1 MGVIL
6 RTADG
11 RALVLLSRTRSMA
24 HREIPCATINWRS
37 HMRFTLIGADLEE
50 NLGMGMIAAAATGA
64 GHRVVVL
71 GFNDADQA
79 PGLVKHVL
87 STCPDVVGLAAQFQH
102 RGAEFL
108 ELAVALRKSGFR
120 GHITAGGHFATMGYA
135 NVLGGRYG
143 VDSVVLYDGEE
154 TVVELLTALAD
165 GRSLAEVPG
174 IAWRSANGS
183 VMRTVSRSLP
193 ADLDAL
199 PIAQRYRPHARHM
212 GIPFVPVSGGRG
224 CWASCS
230 FCSITSILRDA
241 RAHGAHGRLL
251 RQRTPENV
259 AAEMAV
265 LAQAVG
271 GNAIFC
277 FHDENFLLPRP
288 ADSLERVEA
297 MKRCLDAS
305 GVARAAFVG
314 KCRPDTITPDLARRL
329 AELGVI
335 RLYVGVE
342 NASPCGAEH
351 LNRRVS
357 VQAVGQALDACSEAG
372 ITSCYN
378 LLLFEP
384 HTTLDDVATNVAFIR
399 QHAEHPINFCRAEPY
414 LGTPLYHRLKET
426 GNLSGSFL
434 GWDYRLS
441 DDRAELLFR
450 ICAAAFCERNFASEG
465 VANRYMGLNYSA
477 GVLDWFYRVGDIR
490 KERLR
495 DRAHE
500 LTKSISLDTAELLE
514 QALDLARRLDAQDH
528 DQVVRQTAMLG
539 LEVAARDRVWH
550 AALDALMAD
559 LRAFVATGRR
569 REEGRRR
576 TVGQV
581 ARVAQGAAFAGWLAL
596 WAPGCDDSGT
606 TLPTDG
612 GRHDANPDYIVND
625 PLPRD
630 ASSST
635 PDHMVL
641 DPVPPPDTRPSNPD
655 YMIADMLPPDAGKR
669 DVAPDYM
676 VVDPAP
682 PPDARRD
689 TISDARPDY
698 MVLDPL
704 PPDARPDYLIAD
716 PVPPDARRDTTSDR
730 GLILDPLPPDAGR
743 PDIPTVVDMAPAPT
757 SALSPA
763 RNEFQRTDEGAYWAN
778 TTPRRAARTRDLPLC
793 LAPEIRLQGEWVDGA
808 VAVRLLAREET
819 LSIRWQCQGTVSGED
834 RQVTWTPASDQD
846 QLSVA
851 VRSQDGV
858 AVAELRLCAV
868 CGRRG

>member
-1 MGVIL
+1 
-6 RTADG
+6 
-11 RALVLLSRTRSMA
+11 
-24 HREIPCATINWRS
+24 
-37 HMRFTLIGADLEE
+37 MRFTLIGADLEE

-71 GFNDADQA
+71 GFNDAGQA
-79 PGLVKHVL
+79 QDMVKHVL
-87 STCPDVVGLAAQFQH
+87 ATCPDVVGLAAQFQH

-108 ELAVALRKSGFR
+108 ALAAALRRSGFR

-154 TVVELLTALAD
+154 TVVELLAALAD
-165 GRSLAEVPG
+165 GRNLAEVPG
-174 IAWRSANGS
+174 IAWCNADGT
-183 VMRTVSRSLP
+183 VMRTTSRCLP

-251 RQRTPENV
+251 RQRTAENV

-288 ADSLERVEA
+288 ADSLERVAA

-305 GVARAAFVG
+305 GVERAAFVG
-314 KCRPDTITPDLARRL
+314 KCRPDTLTPDLARRL

-342 NASPCGAEH
+342 NASACGAEH

-384 HTTLDDVATNVAFIR
+384 DTTLDDVATNVAFIR
-399 QHAEHPINFCRAEPY
+399 AHAEHPINFCRAEPY
-414 LGTPLYHRLKET
+414 LGTPLYHRLKED
-426 GNLSGSFL
+426 GNLAGSFL

-450 ICAAAFCERNFASEG
+450 ICAAAFRERNFASEG

-500 LTKSISLDTAELLE
+500 LTKDISLDTAELLE
-514 QALDLARRLDAQDH
+514 QALDLASRLDPQDH
-528 DQVVRQTAMLG
+528 DLVARQTAMLG
-539 LEVAARDRVWH
+539 LEVAARDCVWH

-559 LRAFVATGRR
+559 LRAFAATGRR

-576 TVGQV
+576 MVGQV

-596 WAPGCDDSGT
+596 WAPGCDDSGN
-606 TLPTDG
+606 PVPADG
-612 GRHDANPDYIVND
+612 GRGDANPDFIAD
-625 PLPRD
+625 ARRD
-630 ASSST
+630 AT
-635 PDHMVL
+635 IHIDPAMVDARIPDV
-641 DPVPPPDTRPSNPD
+641 RPD
-655 YMIADMLPPDAGKR
+655 YMIADMLPPDAGTG
-669 DVAPDYM
+669 DVAPDRM
-676 VVDPAP
+676 VLDPV

-689 TISDARPDY
+689 TPIVLDPVPPDARISDARIPDARPDY

-716 PVPPDARRDTTSDR
+716 PLPPDARRDTTGDR
-730 GLILDPLPPDAGR
+730 IMILDPLPPDAGR
-743 PDIPTVVDMAPAPT
+743 PEVPTVVDMAPAPT

-778 TTPRRAARTRDLPLC
+778 TTPRRAARSRDLALC
-793 LAPEIRLQGEWVDGA
+793 LPPEIRLQGEWVDGT
-808 VAVRLLAREET
+808 VAVRLVARDEA
-819 LSIRWQCQGTVSGED
+819 LSIRWQSDGTVSGED
-834 RQVTWTPASDQD
+834 RQVIWTPASDQD

-851 VRSQDGV
+851 VRSPDGV
-858 AVAELRLCAV
+858 AVAELRLCQV